1 MKAVSPLV
9 GFVLT
14 IFMTIMI
21 TTLTFT
27 VIKPTLE
34 RNRGFNVINE
44 ASVNLELLSSAIKEV
59 ATEAEG
65 SKRTI
70 TLSVSDG
77 EYLVDKNSNNII
89 FTFEPSVDLGVI
101 GRIGDKFLEKGLVFF
116 DFFNSYLDNSLP
128 KNLINVSGNWR
139 VYNNRLEGVNGTAYY
154 FIDKNL
160 NGFYVASNF
169 GSDNN
174 LGEIFVSPVNLS
186 GLVLYLT
193 FDEGSGNIVYDYSG
207 NSRVGYSYFSK
218 GDIINSCESLDYWD
232 GPIALDS
239 SKKVDGN
246 FSIIVKKKPA
256 IGEWINISFN
266 PPGTWNWS
274 TKSGISFY
282 NIVNISGG
290 SNFNIKRVCIN
301 DSSGNWGCW
310 NIGFYYTSWSQR
322 YHSFSSYSLSS
333 PTLPDLSRIDSII
346 FTFNAS
352 TTDDFEMRIDR
363 IEVIGP
369 EDVRWSRGVW
379 GNAIQTDEY
388 DYVSGVLSHK
398 WGGVGYEVSFSSW
411 INVGRSCYQSITT
424 GTFGYAGIAT
434 FDDHWRPWQGI
445 EYIDTD
451 GDNCADRFYLM
462 GYYYNNPL
470 TASQYL
476 TNFDSWIHYVLIF
489 KVLDLNIVNLKMY
502 KDGKLFFTTN
512 ITSSGIGLANGTT
525 TQFNIGRNN
534 AWRGQYFNGTIDE
547 VMIFNR
553 SLTDDEIKFLYQE
566 GLKKL
571 KNSGMIQFNS
581 QIKPYIAISNP
592 SGKIYVENL
601 RVGNQNSKEIKL
613 IKPFYDLE
621 FDSNFRFS
629 KGNHQIKIENIGF
642 NSTSKRPI
650 IRISES

>member
-116 DFFNSYLDNSLP
+116 DFFNNYLDNSLP

-193 FDEGSGNIVYDYSG
+193 FDEGRGNIVYDYSG
-207 NSRVGYSYFSK
+207 NKNNGRLYNGSNVCSNPP
-218 GDIINSCESLDYWD
+218 NSGCPTW
-232 GPIALDS
+232 
-239 SKKVDGN
+239 VDGK
-246 FSIIVKKKPA
+246 FGKA
-256 IGEWINISFN
+256 LSF
-266 PPGTWNWS
+266 
-274 TKSGISFY
+274 
-282 NIVNISGG
+282 
-290 SNFNIKRVCIN
+290 
-301 DSSGNWGCW
+301 D
-310 NIGFYYTSWSQR
+310 
-322 YHSFSSYSLSS
+322 
-333 PTLPDLSRIDSII
+333 
-346 FTFNAS
+346 
-352 TTDDFEMRIDR
+352 
-363 IEVIGP
+363 
-369 EDVRWSRGVW
+369 GV
-379 GNAIQTDEY
+379 D
-388 DYVSGVLSHK
+388 DYVIANTINVPYLTISVWVKWFRFFEDSAGHAIVSNSNYAADGYMLYQATDAPYNRIQAFVYTTSIAVIVSKTLLNTNEWYHVVLTYDGSFIKLYINGVLDNR
-398 WGGVGYEVSFSSW
+398 VA
-411 INVGRSCYQSITT
+411 QSGTIKATTNPFLIGSTYTT
-424 GTFGYAGIAT
+424 GEA
-434 FDDHWRPWQGI
+434 
-445 EYIDTD
+445 
-451 GDNCADRFYLM
+451 
-462 GYYYNNPL
+462 
-470 TASQYL
+470 
-476 TNFDSWIHYVLIF
+476 
-489 KVLDLNIVNLKMY
+489 K
-502 KDGKLFFTTN
+502 
-512 ITSSGIGLANGTT
+512 
-525 TQFNIGRNN
+525 
-534 AWRGQYFNGTIDE
+534 FNGIIDE
-547 VMIFNR
+547 VRIFNR
-553 SLTDDEIKFLYQE
+553 ALSEEEIKFLYQE

-571 KNSGMIQFNS
+571 QNSGMIQFNS

-601 RVGNQNSKEIKL
+601 RVGNQNSREIKL

-650 IRISES
+650 IRISEG